1 MKKII
6 TGGSGLVGF
15 EFKDGLKLDK
25 KKCDLRDTSQ
35 VTKLF
40 ESFKPDYVIHTA
52 AKVGGVGAN
61 MNFKGDFFYD
71 NILMNTNIIHQ
82 SKQFNVKRL
91 LCFLSTC
98 IFPNE
103 ITYPLTEDKIHLGP
117 PHNSND
123 AYAYAKRMV
132 AVQIDA
138 YNQQYGTDYFCVI
151 PTNIYGRNDNY
162 NLENGHV
169 IPSIIHKCYLSIVND
184 TNLTLWG
191 DGKSLR
197 EFIFAEDVAEIC
209 EHLLTEYKGNE
220 PIIISNSIE
229 YSIKYVAELI
239 TKIMGYKKKIIWDT
253 SKPNGQYRKP
263 SDNQRLKSVLP
274 EYSFT
279 PLETGLE
286 TTIDYFLK
294 QYDSLRK

>member
-40 ESFKPDYVIHTA
+40 ESFNPDYVIHTA

-71 NILMNTNIIHQ
+71 NMLMNTNIIHQ

>member
-286 TTIDYFLK
+286 ATIDYFLK